1 MLTPETV
8 KKDEN
13 MAKLDDIQKIADSNP
28 LFAMLSKMQNS
39 NFLMKKSIKHKEI
52 NFHTMDGFVF
62 SDKIDEEEL
71 ERRTIYLENINF
83 IQLLL
88 MSFEHSAI
96 NNSQLSLKWA
106 RGASKLRDEV
116 IAKLVI

>member
-13 MAKLDDIQKIADSNP
+13 MAKLDAIQKIADSNP

-39 NFLMKKSIKHKEI
+39 NFLLKKSIKHKEI
-52 NFHTMDGFVF
+52 NFRTMDGFVF

-71 ERRTIYLENINF
+71 ERRIIYVENINF

-88 MSFEHSAI
+88 ISFEHSAI
-96 NNSQLSLKWA
+96 NNSQLSL
-106 RGASKLRDEV
+106 
-116 IAKLVI
+116 